1 MENHNLIIEI
11 KKLMLAIYFN
21 WNWFFKHRLWSTR
34 PVQVYYLQS
43 SEAVVQRSSVRKVF
57 CRPDTLL
64 KERPWH
70 RCFSVNF
77 VKFLKIPILQNTF
90 GGCFWVMSALNA
102 RCPCSEFYTLVTT
115 VINHWNFMILNN
127 LEGRT
132 IKVTDTWNIY
142 LPQNST
148 ISSSFYLF
156 WQILLNAKQ
165 VQKGGDTHKLQVW
178 LPS

>member
-1 MENHNLIIEI
+1 MVSQ
-11 KKLMLAIYFN
+11 A
-21 WNWFFKHRLWSTR
+21 
-34 PVQVYYLQS
+34 S
-43 SEAVVQRSSVRKVF
+43 SGLLLTVIRSSRPKVF
-57 CRPDTLL
+57 CKKGVLQARYFIKREALAQVLFCEFCEISKNTY
-64 KERPWH
+64 
-70 RCFSVNF
+70 
-77 VKFLKIPILQNTF
+77 LQNTF

-102 RCPCSEFYTLVTT
+102 RCPCSEFDTLVTT

>member
-1 MENHNLIIEI
+1 MENLNLIIEI
-11 KKLMLAIYFN
+11 KKLVLAMYFN
-21 WNWFFKHRLWSTR
+21 WNWFFKHRFWSAR
-34 PVQVYYLQS
+34 PVQAYYLQS
-43 SEAVVQRSSVRKVF
+43 SEAVVQRSSVRQVF

-90 GGCFWVMSALNA
+90 GDCFWVMSALNA
-102 RCPCSEFYTLVTT
+102 RCPCSEFDTPVTT